1 MIRAMVRLMVIY
13 GRPDDTDA
21 FDRHYRDV
29 HVPLA
34 KQMPGLRQYTVSRGV
49 TVVQGE
55 DPVYLIAELDWD
67 DMAALQAGVG
77 SSVGR
82 AAGADVAANL
92 ASGGVRNLRFNQSL
106 VDALGT
112 CTFANEL
119 YRTGGYSYG
128 VVVPKEVV
136 EREGL
141 KEGEDTVR
149 PAWRHAEP
157 GRNVLAPLPAS
168 G

>member
-1 MIRAMVRLMVIY
+1 MIGAMMRLMVIY

-34 KQMPGLRQYTVSRGV
+34 KQIPGLRRYTVSRGV

-67 DMAALQAGVG
+67 DMAALQAAMG
-77 SSVGR
+77 SSVGQ

-92 ASGGVRNLRFNQSL
+92 ASGGVRNLIFE
-106 VDALGT
+106 VD
-112 CTFANEL
+112 
-119 YRTGGYSYG
+119 
-128 VVVPKEVV
+128 EV
-136 EREGL
+136 
-141 KEGEDTVR
+141 
-149 PAWRHAEP
+149 
-157 GRNVLAPLPAS
+157 
-168 G
+168 